1 MDAKK
6 AGDILYVVGMTY
18 DEMGGSHYY
27 ALENYAG
34 NHAPAVRPEQ
44 ARAAFEALSRAIA
57 SGLVR
62 ACHDCSEGGIA
73 VAAAEMAF
81 AGGLGM
87 DLYTLT
93 VPRPPEI
100 ARDDVILFSESN
112 SRFLCEVA
120 PEKIAA
126 FEAALG
132 GVPIAPLGRVTA
144 ENIFRVR
151 GLAGDTIIEKN
162 IADLKEAWQKPLRW

>member
-1 MDAKK
+1 MPVICGRKR
-6 AGDILYVVGMTY
+6 
-18 DEMGGSHYY
+18 GG
-27 ALENYAG
+27 
-34 NHAPAVRPEQ
+34 
-44 ARAAFEALSRAIA
+44 

-112 SRFLCEVA
+112 SRFLCEIA
-120 PEKIAA
+120 PEKVEA
-126 FEAALG
+126 FESALKG
-132 GVPIAPLGRVTA
+132 IPIAPLGRVTDEA
-144 ENIFRVR
+144 ILRVR
-151 GLAGDTIIEKN
+151 GLTGDTIIEKN
-162 IADLKEAWQKPLRW
+162 IAELKEAWQKPLRW